1 MRSQGTY
8 PHLSAPIRT
17 YPLRL
22 SSVIKAELVR
32 RAKPDGKSFN
42 QFVATAV
49 GEKPNRKA
57 GVAPCPSGRIGA
69 RPPRAIAQGG
79 EGVGSN
85 SCRLSRSNP
94 RPGPQATAR
103 RGKSAQQHQA
113 QRPGLRNAQIGG
125 DVHQKAFRSV
135 AENQRVRTG

>member
-1 MRSQGTY
+1 M
-8 PHLSAPIRT
+8 
-17 YPLRL
+17 
-22 SSVIKAELVR
+22 R

-79 EGVGSN
+79 EGVGSG
-85 SCRLSRSNP
+85 SCRRSSSN
-94 RPGPQATAR
+94 RSPGPQTTAR
-103 RGKSAQQHQA
+103 RGKSAQQHQP
-113 QRPGLRNAQIGG
+113 QRPGLRNSQIGG
-125 DVHQKAFRSV
+125 DVDQKRARGS
-135 AENQRVRTG
+135 AESQGVRTG